1 MTGNVIIKC
10 PSCGAR
16 NRVAAGKAATAVCG
30 RCKAALPELSD
41 KPVVVTDSNFADTVG
56 GTDLPV
62 LLDLWAEWCG
72 PCRMI
77 APIVEKLAREFAGR
91 AVVGKLDVDR
101 NPATA
106 ARFGVQSIPTLLIL
120 KDGKEVDRLVG
131 LQPEDAIARRLSRF
145 IP

>member
-1 MTGNVIIKC
+1 MI
-10 PSCGAR
+10 
-16 NRVAAGKAATAVCG
+16 
-30 RCKAALPELSD
+30 
-41 KPVVVTDSNFADTVG
+41 VTDSNFGTTVAAAE
-56 GTDLPV
+56 LPV

-77 APIVEKLAREFAGR
+77 APVIEKLSEELAGK

-106 ARFGVQSIPTLLIL
+106 SRFGVQSIPTLLIL

-131 LQPEDAIARRLSRF
+131 LQSRDAILNRLSRF
-145 IP
+145 I